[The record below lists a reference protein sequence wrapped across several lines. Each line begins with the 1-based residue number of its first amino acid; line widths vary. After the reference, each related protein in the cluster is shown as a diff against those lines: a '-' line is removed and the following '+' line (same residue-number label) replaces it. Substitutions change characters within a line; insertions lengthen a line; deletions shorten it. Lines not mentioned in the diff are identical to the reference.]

1 MFSTA
6 WRLLGSFPKDASI
19 RKECTEVCTD
29 AKQDGCEHSGIRSRK
44 EGGAPRRCVSNGG
57 ATRSGKGRMPNKS
70 GSLGQRPLWII
81 ASLQAGRLDVLTI
94 DPDGDGGYLPIF
106 SFEEEAETFL
116 RLSGD
121 DGKMGWWS
129 REATSGE
136 LVSVLLA
143 PCAEVKQVALD
154 PLPLSFGGVVLPFV
168 SVKRDRFVQELMGER
183 REVAGELV
191 PA

>member
-1 MFSTA
+1 
-6 WRLLGSFPKDASI
+6 
-19 RKECTEVCTD
+19 
-29 AKQDGCEHSGIRSRK
+29 
-44 EGGAPRRCVSNGG
+44 
-57 ATRSGKGRMPNKS
+57 
-70 GSLGQRPLWII
+70 
-81 ASLQAGRLDVLTI
+81 LDVLTV
-94 DPDGDGGYLPIF
+94 DPDGDGGYLPVF

-121 DGKMGWWS
+121 DGKSGWWS

-154 PLPLSFGGVVLPFV
+154 PLPLSFGGAMVPFV
-168 SVKRDRFVQELMGER
+168 SVKRERFVHDLMGER
-183 REVAGELV
+183 RWVVGETV

>member
-1 MFSTA
+1 
-6 WRLLGSFPKDASI
+6 
-19 RKECTEVCTD
+19 
-29 AKQDGCEHSGIRSRK
+29 
-44 EGGAPRRCVSNGG
+44 
-57 ATRSGKGRMPNKS
+57 MPNKS
-70 GSLGQRPLWII
+70 GSLGQGPLWII
-81 ASLQAGRLDVLTI
+81 ASLQAGRLDVLTV

-121 DGKMGWWS
+121 DGKTGWRS

-154 PLPLSFGGVVLPFV
+154 PLPLSFGGAMVPFV
-168 SVKRDRFVQELMGER
+168 SVKRDRFVQDLMGER
-183 REVAGELV
+183 RGVAGDLAPRERVPPFTELPILRLLGCFPKDAAIRKECTEV
-191 PA
+191 CTDAKQDGCEH

>member
-1 MFSTA
+1 MY
-6 WRLLGSFPKDASI
+6 
-19 RKECTEVCTD
+19 
-29 AKQDGCEHSGIRSRK
+29 RSVYRRQARWVPTFGHPFLQ
-44 EGGAPRRCVSNGG
+44 GGAPQRCVANGG
-57 ATRSGKGRMPNKS
+57 AKRRGKGRMPNKS
-70 GSLGQRPLWII
+70 ESLGQRPLWVI
-81 ASLQAGRLDVLTI
+81 ASLQASRVDVLTI

-121 DGKMGWWS
+121 DGKTGWWS

-154 PLPLSFGGVVLPFV
+154 PLPLSFGEAMIPFV

-183 REVAGELV
+183 RGVAGELA

>member
-1 MFSTA
+1 M
-6 WRLLGSFPKDASI
+6 
-19 RKECTEVCTD
+19 
-29 AKQDGCEHSGIRSRK
+29 
-44 EGGAPRRCVSNGG
+44 SNGG
-57 ATRSGKGRMPNKS
+57 AKRRGKGRMPNKS
-70 GSLGQRPLWII
+70 GSLEHRPLWII
-81 ASLQAGRLDVLTI
+81 ASLQAGRLDVLTV
-94 DPDGDGGYLPIF
+94 DPDGDGGYLPVF

-121 DGKMGWWS
+121 DGKSGWWS

-154 PLPLSFGGVVLPFV
+154 PLPLSFGGAMVPFV
-168 SVKRDRFVQELMGER
+168 SVKRERFVQDLMGGPR
-183 REVAGELV
+183 WVVGEPV

>member
-1 MFSTA
+1 
-6 WRLLGSFPKDASI
+6 
-19 RKECTEVCTD
+19 
-29 AKQDGCEHSGIRSRK
+29 
-44 EGGAPRRCVSNGG
+44 
-57 ATRSGKGRMPNKS
+57 MPNKS

-106 SFEEEAETFL
+106 SFKEEAETFL

-121 DGKMGWWS
+121 DGKTGWWS

-154 PLPLSFGGVVLPFV
+154 PLPLSLGGAIPLGQRKARALRAGTNGGTQGGGRRACASLGSFCCPFHSPSCRSCCSWKFAQGIGIPSSGV
-168 SVKRDRFVQELMGER
+168 SGSAPPSSMLT
-183 REVAGELV
+183 
-191 PA
+191 

>member
-1 MFSTA
+1 
-6 WRLLGSFPKDASI
+6 
-19 RKECTEVCTD
+19 
-29 AKQDGCEHSGIRSRK
+29 
-44 EGGAPRRCVSNGG
+44 
-57 ATRSGKGRMPNKS
+57 MPNKS

-106 SFEEEAETFL
+106 SFKEEAETFL

-121 DGKMGWWS
+121 DGKTGWWS

-154 PLPLSFGGVVLPFV
+154 PLPLSLGGAMVLPFV
-168 SVKRDRFVQELMGER
+168 SVKRERFVKELMGER
-183 REVAGELV
+183 RGVAGELV

>member
-1 MFSTA
+1 
-6 WRLLGSFPKDASI
+6 
-19 RKECTEVCTD
+19 
-29 AKQDGCEHSGIRSRK
+29 
-44 EGGAPRRCVSNGG
+44 
-57 ATRSGKGRMPNKS
+57 MPNKR
-70 GSLGQRPLWII
+70 GSLLGQRPLWII

-94 DPDGDGGYLPIF
+94 DADGDGGYLPIF

-121 DGKMGWWS
+121 DGKRGWWS

-154 PLPLSFGGVVLPFV
+154 PLPLSLGGSMVLPFV
-168 SVKRDRFVQELMGER
+168 SVKRERFVQELMGER
-183 REVAGELV
+183 RGVAGELV

>member
-1 MFSTA
+1 
-6 WRLLGSFPKDASI
+6 
-19 RKECTEVCTD
+19 
-29 AKQDGCEHSGIRSRK
+29 
-44 EGGAPRRCVSNGG
+44 
-57 ATRSGKGRMPNKS
+57 MPNKS
-70 GSLGQRPLWII
+70 GSLLGQRPLWII
-81 ASLQAGRLDVLTI
+81 ASVQAGRLDVLTV
-94 DPDGDGGYLPIF
+94 DPDGDGGYLLVF

-121 DGKMGWWS
+121 YGKTGWSS

-154 PLPLSFGGVVLPFV
+154 PLPLSFGGAMIPFV

-183 REVAGELV
+183 RGVAGELV

>member
-1 MFSTA
+1 M
-6 WRLLGSFPKDASI
+6 
-19 RKECTEVCTD
+19 
-29 AKQDGCEHSGIRSRK
+29 
-44 EGGAPRRCVSNGG
+44 SNGG
-57 ATRSGKGRMPNKS
+57 AKRRGKGRMPNKS
-70 GSLGQRPLWII
+70 GSLGHRPLWII
-81 ASLQAGRLDVLTI
+81 ASLQAGRLDVLTV
-94 DPDGDGGYLPIF
+94 DPDGDGGYLPVF

-121 DGKMGWWS
+121 DGKSGWWS

-154 PLPLSFGGVVLPFV
+154 PLPLSFGGGMVPFV
-168 SVKRDRFVQELMGER
+168 SVKRERFVQDLMGER
-183 REVAGELV
+183 RWVVGEPV

>member
-1 MFSTA
+1 M
-6 WRLLGSFPKDASI
+6 
-19 RKECTEVCTD
+19 
-29 AKQDGCEHSGIRSRK
+29 
-44 EGGAPRRCVSNGG
+44 
-57 ATRSGKGRMPNKS
+57 
-70 GSLGQRPLWII
+70 
-81 ASLQAGRLDVLTI
+81 LTV
-94 DPDGDGGYLPIF
+94 DPDGDGGYLPVF

-121 DGKMGWWS
+121 DGKSGWWS

-154 PLPLSFGGVVLPFV
+154 PLPLSFGGAMVPFV
-168 SVKRDRFVQELMGER
+168 SVKRERFVQDLMGEPR
-183 REVAGELV
+183 WVVGEPV